1 MSETP
6 SSKLARLA
14 ELAADE
20 SLGQIS
26 VEDRAELEILREELG
41 GSGESD
47 ALGELIAGFDAASD
61 GADGMPEDV
70 AARLI
75 ARGRAVVGATSGT
88 GGAPAPLPFEPPR
101 ASAAWKAA
109 LVAAVVVA
117 AVSVTIA
124 VVTVSNRTRAI
135 EAWDAE
141 RQTLLAKVES
151 NQTLLD
157 EARGATEQLRF
168 ALAERE
174 ELTET
179 QRVQI
184 LAARE
189 RELAFAQRLADAT
202 STIDALN
209 TRVAMYEE
217 PVPPEVLALNRQK
230 LMDVPDTVQI
240 AWAPF
245 NVEGSLAEQQ
255 SVTGDVV
262 WNDELEEGYLRFVGL
277 EPNDPDIEQYQVW
290 VIDRRGMEQK
300 VSGGVF
306 DVNAMGEIIVPIDP
320 SLDVSRVSLFAITIE
335 EPGGTVVPDLRRRVV
350 YAPVEG

>member
-1 MSETP
+1 MNESP

-26 VEDRAELEILREELG
+26 VEDRAELEVLRDELG
-41 GSGESD
+41 ESGESTV
-47 ALGELIAGFDAASD
+47 LGELIAGFDAASH

-70 AARLI
+70 AARLV
-75 ARGRAVVGATSGT
+75 ARGRAVVGAASGS
-88 GGAPAPLPFEPPR
+88 AVSPASLPFESPR
-101 ASAAWKAA
+101 ASLGWKAA

-117 AVSVTIA
+117 AVSVTVA
-124 VVTVSNRTRAI
+124 VITVSNRTRAT
-135 EAWDAE
+135 EAWNAE
-141 RQTLLAKVES
+141 RQTLLAKMES
-151 NQTLLD
+151 NQTMLA
-157 EARGATEQLRF
+157 EARGATEQLRL
-168 ALAERE
+168 ALAESE
-174 ELTET
+174 DLTQT
-179 QRVQI
+179 QRTQI

-189 RELAFAQRLADAT
+189 RELEYAQQLADAT

-209 TRVAMYEE
+209 TTVAMYEE
-217 PVPPEVLALNRQK
+217 PIPPEILAQNRQK
-230 LMDVPDTVQI
+230 LLDVPNTVQI

-245 NVEGSLAEQQ
+245 DVEGGPAEQR

-277 EPNDPDIEQYQVW
+277 EPNDPDVEQYQVW

-306 DVNAMGEIIVPIDP
+306 DVNALGEIIVPIDP

-335 EPGGTVVPDLRRRVV
+335 EPGGTVVPDLQRRVV

>member
-1 MSETP
+1 MNETP

-26 VEDRAELEILREELG
+26 VEDRAELEVLREELG
-41 GSGESD
+41 ETGESD
-47 ALGELIAGFDAASD
+47 ALGELIAGFDAAND
-61 GADGMPEDV
+61 GADEMPAEV
-70 AARLI
+70 SARLI
-75 ARGRAVVGATSGT
+75 ARGRAVVGATSGPST
-88 GGAPAPLPFEPPR
+88 APLPFDPPR
-101 ASAAWKAA
+101 SSVGWKAA

-117 AVSVTIA
+117 AVSVTVA
-124 VVTVSNRTRAI
+124 VITVSNRTRAT
-135 EAWDAE
+135 EAWNAE

-151 NQTLLD
+151 NQSLLA
-157 EARGATEQLRF
+157 EARGATEQLRL
-168 ALAERE
+168 ALAESE
-174 ELTET
+174 DLTQT
-179 QRVQI
+179 QRTQI
-184 LAARE
+184 VAARE
-189 RELAFAQRLADAT
+189 RELEYAQQLADAT
-202 STIDALN
+202 SKIDALN
-209 TRVAMYEE
+209 TTIAMYEQ
-217 PVPPEVLALNRQK
+217 PIPPEVLAVNRQK
-230 LMDVPDTVQI
+230 LLDVPNTVQI

-245 NVEGSLAEQQ
+245 DVEGGPAEQR

-277 EPNDPDIEQYQVW
+277 EPNDPNVEQYQVW
-290 VIDRRGMEQK
+290 VVDRRGMEQK

-306 DVNAMGEIIVPIDP
+306 DVNARGEIIVPIDP

>member
-6 SSKLARLA
+6 STKLTRLA

-26 VEDRAELEILREELG
+26 VEDRAELEVLREQLG
-41 GSGESD
+41 ETGESD
-47 ALGELIAGFDAASD
+47 ALGELILGFDAAS
-61 GADGMPEDV
+61 GGGEEMPDDV

-75 ARGRAVVGATSGT
+75 ARGRAVVGAGT
-88 GGAPAPLPFEPPR
+88 EPIPFAPAR
-101 ASAAWKAA
+101 SSAAWKVA
-109 LVAAVVVA
+109 LVAAAVVA
-117 AVSVTIA
+117 AVSVTVA
-124 VVTVSNRTRAI
+124 VITVSSRTRAT
-135 EAWDAE
+135 EAWNAE
-141 RQTLLAKVES
+141 RQTLLAKAES
-151 NQTLLD
+151 NQALLA
-157 EARGATEQLRF
+157 EARGATEQLRL
-168 ALAERE
+168 ALAERD
-174 ELTET
+174 ELTES
-179 QRVQI
+179 QREEI

-189 RELAFAQRLADAT
+189 RELEYAQRLADAT

-217 PVPPEVLALNRQK
+217 PIPPEVLAINRQK
-230 LMDVPDTVQI
+230 LLDVPDTVQI

-245 NVEGSLAEQQ
+245 DVEGGLAEQRQ
-255 SVTGDVV
+255 VTGDVV
-262 WNDELEEGYLRFVGL
+262 WNDALEEGYLRFVGL
-277 EPNDPDIEQYQVW
+277 EPNDPNVEQYQVW

-306 DVNAMGEIIVPIDP
+306 DVNERGEIIVPIDP